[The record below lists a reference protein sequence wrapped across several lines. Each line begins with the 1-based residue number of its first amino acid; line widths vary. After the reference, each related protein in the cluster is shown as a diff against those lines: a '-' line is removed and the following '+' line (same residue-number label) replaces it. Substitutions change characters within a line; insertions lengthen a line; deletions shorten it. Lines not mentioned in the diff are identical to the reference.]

1 MTRAVVAATGRA
13 GILDNVAGSKPRY
26 LQDKRDIIWSL
37 IPLVLF
43 MVVIAGIARS
53 CSFSPGGP
61 TAGPVPQ
68 FDIDAALTFDA
79 AELDF
84 PIRNPAV
91 PDTWQPNSGSRGT
104 ASGDG
109 GGDVSTVGYITDVGR
124 YVQLSQSSATEDALV
139 PWVAGGPRAS
149 TGVEQFAGNSW
160 VQYTEEGSEP
170 IWITDL
176 GDVRVLITGSG
187 STEEFG
193 TLATSVGETQ
203 PLS

>member
-1 MTRAVVAATGRA
+1 M
-13 GILDNVAGSKPRY
+13 AGSKPRY
-26 LQDKRDIIWSL
+26 LQNNRDIIWSL

-68 FDIDAALTFDA
+68 FDTNSALEFDA

-84 PIRNPAV
+84 PIRNPTV

-104 ASGDG
+104 ATGAG
-109 GGDVSTVGYITDVGR
+109 GGDVSTVGYITDAGR
-124 YVQLSQSSATEDALV
+124 YVQLSQSSATEEALV
-139 PWVAGGPRAS
+139 PWVAGDPRAS
-149 TGVEQFAGNSW
+149 TGAEQFAGNSW
-160 VQYTEEGSEP
+160 VQYPEEGSEP
-170 IWITDL
+170 IWVTDL

-193 TLATSVGETQ
+193 QLAEAVGQ
-203 PLS
+203 ARPLS

>member
-1 MTRAVVAATGRA
+1 MAAG
-13 GILDNVAGSKPRY
+13 DKPRI
-26 LQDKRDIIWSL
+26 LQNNRDIIWSL

-43 MVVIAGIARS
+43 AVIIAGVARS

-68 FDIDAALTFDA
+68 FDVKAALGFDA

-91 PDTWQPNSGSRGT
+91 PDAWQPNSGSRGT
-104 ASGDG
+104 VSGDN
-109 GGDVSTVGYITDVGR
+109 GGDVSTVGYITDAGR
-124 YVQLSQSSATEDALV
+124 YLQLSQSAAAEEPLV
-139 PWVAGGPRAS
+139 SWVAGGPRTAS
-149 TGVEQFAGNSW
+149 GAEQFAGNSW
-160 VQYTEEGSEP
+160 VQFSEEGSEP
-170 IWITDL
+170 IWVTDL

-193 TLATSVGETQ
+193 ELADAVGQAQ